1 MSSQR
6 RHQSEPVHSVVFS
19 GEALSAVRLAVEQA
33 GEKAVHSGHLLA
45 GCYLLAESCASKAL
59 RSLGVNDGKALQLCR
74 DLKETGEPGEFSQGA
89 KLILYIASIEALRRE
104 RTVSP
109 EDIVSAICTVDKG
122 DVLGFTAD
130 EFEKECLLSEGFD
143 PEEFISTL
151 PQAYEFAGHELY
163 REACAKCRV
172 DLQAFCGYLVN
183 DWFDLATHDLYRLV
197 YTNALQAASAL
208 GKALNEYC
216 GQPLSKNEAGPFE
229 GCLLSWRRHVDLESL
244 LVANGPDEVD
254 RIVVLALELDDAV
267 SALNRRILPPK
278 N

>member
-6 RHQSEPVHSVVFS
+6 RNRSEQVRSVEFS
-19 GEALSAVRLAVEQA
+19 DEALSAVRLAVEQA
-33 GEKAVHSGHLLA
+33 RGNVVHSGHLLN
-45 GCYLLAESCASKAL
+45 GCYLLTESCAARAL
-59 RSLGVNDGKALQLCR
+59 RSLGVDDERALQLSG
-74 DLKETGEPGEFSQGA
+74 DLQETGESGQFSQGA
-89 KLILYIASIEALRRE
+89 KLILYLASTEALRRGKAIG
-104 RTVSP
+104 P
-109 EDIVSAICTVDKG
+109 EDIVSAICFVDKG
-122 DVLGFTAD
+122 AVLSFTAD
-130 EFEKECLLSEGFD
+130 EFQRECLLSEGFD
-143 PEEFISTL
+143 PEEFISPL
-151 PQAYEFAGHELY
+151 PQPYEFAGHELY

-183 DWFDLATHDLYRLV
+183 DWFDLATHELYRLV

-254 RIVVLALELDDAV
+254 RIVM
-267 SALNRRILPPK
+267 
-278 N
+278 

>member
-1 MSSQR
+1 MRTFLFLGGSILGLTAPAYAQDASD
-6 RHQSEPVHSVVFS
+6 
-19 GEALSAVRLAVEQA
+19 ADA
-33 GEKAVHSGHLLA
+33 G
-45 GCYLLAESCASKAL
+45 
-59 RSLGVNDGKALQLCR
+59 
-74 DLKETGEPGEFSQGA
+74 
-89 KLILYIASIEALRRE
+89 
-104 RTVSP
+104 
-109 EDIVSAICTVDKG
+109 
-122 DVLGFTAD
+122 AD
-130 EFEKECLLSEGFD
+130 EMVLASDAFEIDEDAITITVTGNPSEVEDTGLGIEGVVD
-143 PEEFISTL
+143 VEVTLIVKEEFISTL